1 MKLGCCTTIDNSVIV
16 KKAGF
21 DFLEC
26 TVVSLVPEHDDDFPA
41 ILESYQE
48 SELPVEA
55 CNIFLPGSLK
65 ITGEH
70 VNISSVE
77 RYVEK
82 ALLRVKQIGADTVVF
97 GSGGARSLPEGF
109 SREKGEEQVVRF
121 LDLVANYSDPL
132 GLTIVIEPLNR
143 KESNIINSVPEAV
156 AIAKKVNR
164 PSIQVLAD
172 FYHMDEENEPLQHL
186 VSEKD
191 YIRHIHVA
199 DSGRRA
205 PGTGTYPYERFVSCL
220 GEAGYNGR
228 VSIECQWQ
236 DFEAEAGAARQF
248 LSSVLYSRKV

>member
-1 MKLGCCTTIDNSVIV
+1 MKLGCCTIIENSAIA

-26 TVVSLVPEHDDDFPA
+26 TVVSLVPENDDDFPG
-41 ILESYQE
+41 ILERYQE
-48 SELPVEA
+48 SGLPVEA

-77 RYVEK
+77 SYVEK

-109 SREKGEEQVVRF
+109 SRKKGEEQIIQF

-132 GLTIVIEPLNR
+132 GITVVIEPLNQ

-156 AIAKKVNR
+156 RIAKKVNR

-172 FYHMDEENEPLQHL
+172 FYHMDEENEPLGHL

-199 DSGRRA
+199 DTGRRA
-205 PGTGTYPYERFVSCL
+205 PGTGTYPYDRFVSCL
-220 GEAGYNGR
+220 SEAGYNGR
-228 VSIECQWQ
+228 ISIECQWQ

>member
-1 MKLGCCTTIDNSVIV
+1 MKLGCCTTIENAAIA
-16 KKAGF
+16 KEAGF

-26 TVVSLVPEHDDDFPA
+26 TVVSLVPENDDDFPA
-41 ILESYQE
+41 ILERYQD
-48 SELPVEA
+48 SGLRVEA

-70 VNISSVE
+70 VNISAVE

-97 GSGGARSLPEGF
+97 GSGGARSLPDGF
-109 SREKGEEQVVRF
+109 SREKGEEQIVQF
-121 LDLVANYSDPL
+121 LERVANYSDAL
-132 GLTIVIEPLNR
+132 GITIVIEPLNQ

-156 AIAKKVNR
+156 RIAKKVNR

-172 FYHMDEENEPLQHL
+172 FYHMDEENEPLEHL
-186 VSEKD
+186 ASEKD

-199 DSGRRA
+199 DTGRRA
-205 PGTGTYPYERFVSCL
+205 PGTGTYPYGRFVSCL
-220 GEAGYNGR
+220 SEAGYNGR
-228 VSIECQWQ
+228 ISIECQWQ

>member
-1 MKLGCCTTIDNSVIV
+1 MKLGCCTTIDNSAIA
-16 KKAGF
+16 KNAGF

-26 TVVSLVPEHDDDFPA
+26 TVVSLVPENDDEFPA
-41 ILESYQE
+41 ILERYQDCG
-48 SELPVEA
+48 LPVEA

-65 ITGEH
+65 VTGEH

-82 ALLRVKQIGADTVVF
+82 ALLRVKQIGADTIVF

-109 SREKGEEQVVRF
+109 SREKGQEQIVQF
-121 LDLVANYSDPL
+121 LGLVANYSDSL
-132 GLTIVIEPLNR
+132 GITIVIEPLNQ

-156 AIAKKVNR
+156 EIAKRVNR
-164 PSIQVLAD
+164 PSIKVLAD
-172 FYHMDEENEPLQHL
+172 FYHMDEENEPLEHL

-205 PGTGTYPYERFVSCL
+205 PGTGTYPYDRFVSCL
-220 GEAGYNGR
+220 SGAGYNGR
-228 VSIECQWQ
+228 ISIECQWQ
-236 DFEAEAGAARQF
+236 DFEAEAAAARQF
-248 LSSVLYSRKV
+248 LSSVLYSGKV